1 MLDLSSQM
9 GSAYWRKYLL
19 PMSSPTNL
27 PVLPIQ
33 RKRVLRML
41 TSMEF
46 HASATLTFIFPIVTA
61 FPAQTIAN
69 PTASPVSAA
78 KVFCKWITHA
88 SKDQTVRRIL
98 KIMDRAY
105 AFVLKIS
112 QWSTMSVSR
121 LLLDVQQT
129 VPSSEEHARAI
140 LDFST

>member
-1 MLDLSSQM
+1 
-9 GSAYWRKYLL
+9 
-19 PMSSPTNL
+19 
-27 PVLPIQ
+27 
-33 RKRVLRML
+33 
-41 TSMEF
+41 
-46 HASATLTFIFPIVTA
+46 
-61 FPAQTIAN
+61 
-69 PTASPVSAA
+69 VSAA

-121 LLLDVQQT
+121 WLLDVQQT

>member
-61 FPAQTIAN
+61 FPAQATAN
-69 PTASPVSAA
+69 LTASPVSAA

-121 LLLDVQQT
+121 WLLDVQQT